1 MTFGFVLAIAGLHP
15 KRRFSGAR
23 FVPQARNDVLGQ
35 IGTEVR
41 GTCSSLALHLFVD
54 RRAGL
59 QSHPKVTEPLR
70 GHDSIA
76 PALPEPFPP
85 HLWRLCTFTLDESR
99 YVIRCTHWIC
109 RVKVQVFVT
118 QQLTR
123 RVKPSSPGSL
133 KWWRTRVWISCSS
146 SRIAHG
152 NCCLFCS
159 ATFPVVVLLDV
170 RRFGENLPGSKVK
183 KYGCVLNTRSVGVEK
198 RKQQINTNISRSR

>member
-1 MTFGFVLAIAGLHP
+1 MTFGFVLA
-15 KRRFSGAR
+15 KRRPA
-23 FVPQARNDVLGQ
+23 PQKEVLGRS
-35 IGTEVR
+35 ICYPSTKGCAWTNRHR
-41 GTCSSLALHLFVD
+41 GSGYLLFLALHLFVD

-70 GHDSIA
+70 GHDLIA
-76 PALPEPFPP
+76 PAVPEPFPP

-198 RKQQINTNISRSR
+198 RKQQINTNVSRSR